1 MVGHV
6 EEPILASE
14 NNKLVGIKKY
24 FIFYAAEGI
33 KTNWIME
40 EYLLSEHCTSDSSP
54 STKSSKTR
62 ARSKQVREY
71 IYSFPFIY
79 LFIFHN
85 IIVGTNMITFGMFC
99 FGFYYAQDYSKW
111 VICRVYE
118 RSYEE
123 EEDGGKE
130 LSCLDEVFLSL
141 EDLDEISLPN

>member
-71 IYSFPFIY
+71 IYSFPFIDLFIY
-79 LFIFHN
+79 LFS
-85 IIVGTNMITFGMFC
+85 IILLLAPI
-99 FGFYYAQDYSKW
+99 
-111 VICRVYE
+111 
-118 RSYEE
+118 
-123 EEDGGKE
+123 
-130 LSCLDEVFLSL
+130 
-141 EDLDEISLPN
+141 